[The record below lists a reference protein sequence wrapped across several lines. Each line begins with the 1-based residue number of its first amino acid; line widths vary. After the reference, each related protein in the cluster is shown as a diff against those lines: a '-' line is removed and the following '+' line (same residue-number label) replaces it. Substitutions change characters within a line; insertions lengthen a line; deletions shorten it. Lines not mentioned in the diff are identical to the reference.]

1 MIPAAFAYH
10 RAESVEQAI
19 ELLGEHGDE
28 AKLLAG
34 GHSLLPMMKLRFARP
49 ELVIDIGG
57 LAGLDYIRADGRQIA
72 IGALTR
78 HVTLETSP
86 LLAEAVPLLRHAAS
100 VVGDCQIRHRGTIG
114 GSVAHGDPAADLPAA
129 LMALRGTVVAEGPAG
144 RRAIPVDDFYTGFLE
159 TALEPD
165 ELVVELRVPRVDR
178 RRWGFQKFR
187 RRAIDWAIVG
197 VAYQEEEEGGGGIG
211 LVSMGP
217 TTLRATSAEA
227 ALRSGAP
234 AGEAAR
240 LAGGGTDPPADN
252 AATPEYRRHLACE
265 LLARALA
272 GQASS

>member
-1 MIPAAFAYH
+1 MIPAPFAYY
-10 RAESVEQAI
+10 RAESVAQAI

-49 ELVIDIGG
+49 AVVIDVGD
-57 LAGLDYIRADGRQIA
+57 LPGLDYIRAVGHQIA

-78 HVTLETSP
+78 HVTLETSS

-100 VVGDCQIRHRGTIG
+100 AVGDCQIRHRGTIG

-129 LMALRGTVVAEGPAG
+129 LMALRGTVVAQGPAG
-144 RRAIPVDDFYTGFLE
+144 RRAIPVDDFYVGFLE
-159 TALEPD
+159 TALQPD
-165 ELVVELRVPRVDR
+165 ELVVELRVPRADGR
-178 RRWGFQKFR
+178 LWGFQKFR

-197 VAYQEEEEGGGGIG
+197 VAYQGEETGGGIG
-211 LVSMGP
+211 LVSMGA

-227 ALRSGAP
+227 ALRSGLP
-234 AGEAAR
+234 ASGVAQ
-240 LAGGGTDPPADN
+240 LADADAEPPGDT
-252 AATPEYRRHLACE
+252 AATPKYRRHLART

-272 GQASS
+272 GEASF